1 MAETETD
8 RQRIILGIFL
18 FLLHQ
23 IKEMQYIVVFLS
35 AALLLKTRN
44 TSIGSNWCTVPKV
57 HKSHLNVC
65 RAWSRLLFLELH
77 FPFSVL
83 CAFKSAYRKVSPY
96 FLMPD
101 GLILI
106 SCRDCVCVPCLFLSF
121 TPKEMLTA

>member
-65 RAWSRLLFLELH
+65 RAWSRFALLRATL
-77 FPFSVL
+77 PVL
-83 CAFKSAYRKVSPY
+83 CSVCFQKCLSQSLPV
-96 FLMPD
+96 LPD
-101 GLILI
+101 ARWLD
-106 SCRDCVCVPCLFLSF
+106 SD
-121 TPKEMLTA
+121 